1 MTTQAVETLGI
12 EQRLSALEA
21 RITALEAV
29 MTLFIEEQREYRR
42 EVNARFDRIEE
53 EQREHRR
60 EVNARFDKIEEEQ
73 REHRREVNA
82 RFDKIEE
89 EQREHRRE
97 VNARFD
103 RLETRIDQV
112 GSSIPK
118 MLYTVIGIMSAVAVG
133 LIVSNVVG

>member
-1 MTTQAVETLGI
+1 
-12 EQRLSALEA
+12 
-21 RITALEAV
+21 

-42 EVNARFDRIEE
+42 EVNARFDR
-53 EQREHRR
+53 
-60 EVNARFDKIEEEQ
+60 IEEEQ

>member
-60 EVNARFDKIEEEQ
+60 EVNARFD
-73 REHRREVNA
+73 
-82 RFDKIEE
+82 
-89 EQREHRRE
+89 
-97 VNARFD
+97 

>member
-82 RFDKIEE
+82 RFD
-89 EQREHRRE
+89 
-97 VNARFD
+97 